1 MALGKRR
8 KSGISS
14 NAALLFQGG
23 IGVIGLIA
31 ILLFGIPVLLVGPG
45 LWPSFLLGALGATL
59 TYGALLLL
67 TRVPGL
73 FPENLER
80 QMQGLYDFA
89 SSYSPAVLILLSLL
103 AGVGEEL
110 LFRGAIQG
118 WLMAKTDPVTA
129 VIAASVLFGL
139 VHYVSFTYFLV
150 ATGLG
155 LILGAAYVLSASL
168 TLVMIWH
175 ALYDMIALFCLLR
188 FPRWFGVRIVNSG
201 ANRTHE

>member
-1 MALGKRR
+1 MALRKRR
-8 KSGISS
+8 TSGISS

-23 IGVIGLIA
+23 IGVIGLLA
-31 ILLFGIPVLLVGPG
+31 ILIFGIPVLLVGPG
-45 LWPSFLLGALGATL
+45 LWPSLFYGAVGAAV
-59 TYGALLLL
+59 TYGMLLLL

-89 SSYSPAVLILLSLL
+89 TGYSPAVLVLLSLL
-103 AGVGEEL
+103 AGIGEEL

-118 WLMAKTDPVTA
+118 WLMTHTDPMTA
-129 VIAASVLFGL
+129 VLAASVLFGL

-155 LILGAAYVLSASL
+155 LILGAAYVLSESL
-168 TLVMIWH
+168 ALVMIWH
-175 ALYDMIALFCLLR
+175 ALYDMIALYCLLR

>member
-45 LWPSFLLGALGATL
+45 LWPSILIGALGAVL
-59 TYGALLLL
+59 TYGALLVLA
-67 TRVPGL
+67 RVPGL

-129 VIAASVLFGL
+129 VIAASLLFGL

-155 LILGAAYVLSASL
+155 FILGAAYLLSESL
-168 TLVMIWH
+168 ALVMIWH

-188 FPRWFGVRIVNSG
+188 FPRWFGVRIVNSS

>member
-23 IGVIGLIA
+23 IGVIGLVA
-31 ILLFGIPVLLVGPG
+31 ILLFGIPVLLFGPG
-45 LWPSFLLGALGATL
+45 LWPSILLGSLGAIL
-59 TYGALLLL
+59 TYAALLLL

-129 VIAASVLFGL
+129 VLAASVLFGL
-139 VHYVSFTYFLV
+139 VHYVSFAYFLV

-155 LILGAAYVLSASL
+155 LILGAAYVLSESL
-168 TLVMIWH
+168 ALVMVWH

-188 FPRWFGVRIVNSG
+188 FPRWFGVRFVNSG
-201 ANRTHE
+201 ANRPHE

>member
-1 MALGKRR
+1 MVLGKRR

-45 LWPSFLLGALGATL
+45 LWPSILIGALGATL
-59 TYGALLLL
+59 TYGALLVL

-155 LILGAAYVLSASL
+155 FILGAAYLLSESL
-168 TLVMIWH
+168 ALVMIWH

-188 FPRWFGVRIVNSG
+188 FPRWFGVRIVNSS

>member
-45 LWPSFLLGALGATL
+45 LWPSILIGALGATL
-59 TYGALLLL
+59 TYGALLVL

-155 LILGAAYVLSASL
+155 FILGAAYLLSESL
-168 TLVMIWH
+168 ALVMIWH

-188 FPRWFGVRIVNSG
+188 FPRWFGVRIVNSS

>member
-8 KSGISS
+8 KNGITP

-23 IGVIGLIA
+23 IGVIGLVV
-31 ILLFGIPVLLVGPG
+31 ILIFGIPVLLVGPG
-45 LWPSFLLGALGATL
+45 LWPSLLFGALGAAL
-59 TYGALLLL
+59 TYAALLLL

-73 FPENLER
+73 FPGNLER

-89 SSYSPAVLILLSLL
+89 SSYSPAVLVLLSLL

-118 WLMAKTDPVTA
+118 WLMVHTDPVTA
-129 VIAASVLFGL
+129 VFAASVLFGL

-155 LILGAAYVLSASL
+155 LILGAAYVLSESL
-168 TLVMIWH
+168 VLVMIWH
-175 ALYDMIALFCLLR
+175 AVYDMIALFCLLR
-188 FPRWFGVRIVNSG
+188 FPRWFGVREVNPG
-201 ANRTHE
+201 ANRPHE